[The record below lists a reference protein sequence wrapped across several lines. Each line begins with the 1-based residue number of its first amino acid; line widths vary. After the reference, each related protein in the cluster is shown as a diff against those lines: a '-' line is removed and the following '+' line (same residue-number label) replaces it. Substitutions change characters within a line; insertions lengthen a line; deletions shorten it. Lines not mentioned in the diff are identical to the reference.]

1 MESTFIL
8 YIDVLIVVDST
19 IYQWFQEIYSMMPYS
34 LITNYMK
41 IFFSNLVNGV
51 NQFLNDFIHINEHL
65 MFFRSIYDLKIP

>member
-1 MESTFIL
+1 MESKFNL

-19 IYQWFQEIYSMMPYS
+19 IYQWFQETYSMMSYS

-51 NQFLNDFIHINEHL
+51 NYFI
-65 MFFRSIYDLKIP
+65 